1 MLSGSD
7 CGNIFIWD
15 KNTEVIV
22 QKKKADVKGVV
33 SLNISTKGIVY
44 LL

>member
-7 CGNIFIWD
+7 CGNLFIWN
-15 KNTEVIV
+15 KNTEIIV
-22 QKKKADVKGVV
+22 QKKHADVKGVV
-33 SLNISTKGIVY
+33 SLNISAKEIVC